1 MAFNHA
7 KFNRNPFNTPGELLR
22 WLKVTGVEQVD
33 TSIGSALNYYALAIG
48 NERVNKAIDGVKAY
62 FTAATFSE
70 TISENVSEV
79 QLSVILYPT
88 FEENVTEETTIAAEI
103 YPDISGF
110 EEITN
115 VLVSNVNLCLVSDL
129 TEEVNANIASGVEL
143 YISADGYELVSESAS
158 LENITTKV
166 CVLNATLQPGEILII
181 DANTYNVLLNQQNA
195 IDIHS
200 GDWIDELNR
209 NTTELK
215 ISAASGVSNLSAT
228 ILYTERYL

>member
-7 KFNRNPFNTPGELLR
+7 KFNRNPYNTPGELIR
-22 WLKVTGVEQVD
+22 WLKVIGVEQVD

-48 NERVNKAIDGVKAY
+48 NERVNKVIEGTKAY
-62 FTAATFSE
+62 FTEASYTE
-70 TISENVSEV
+70 TISENVGEV
-79 QLSVILYPT
+79 QLSVILYPI
-88 FEENVTEETTIAAEI
+88 FEENVTKETTIAAEI
-103 YPDISGF
+103 YPDISGL

-115 VLVSNVNLCLVSDL
+115 VLVPNVNLCVVSDL
-129 TEEVNANIASGVEL
+129 MEEIDADIALGANFYAL
-143 YISADGYELVSESAS
+143 ADGYELVSESAS
-158 LENITTKV
+158 LENIGTKV
-166 CVLNATLQPGEILII
+166 CVLNVTLQPGQVLII
-181 DANTYNVLLNQQNA
+181 DANTYNVLLDQQNA

-215 ISAASGVSNLSAT
+215 IGAASGVANLSAT